1 MNRSI
6 NAVFLC
12 ALAGLLLVSTGS
24 AQEVTYAKDIRPIF
38 VQHCVKCHG
47 KNQRA
52 ELDLQTPAAILRGG
66 ESGQILDVKNPQES
80 LLYDVIHEGRMPP
93 KGSQKLSAA
102 QVDLI
107 QRWVLS
113 GAKFGTAGKQV
124 IKRINQHDVLQILR
138 LRCTV
143 CHGRQEKSGGLDLR
157 SKASIL
163 KGGSSGPAMVAG
175 KPAESL
181 LLKRVH
187 AGQMPPK
194 SRLAAVSVKP
204 MDELEIA
211 TVTRWIADGAYVEDI
226 HPDIATKSDDP
237 LVTDSDRQFWSF
249 QKPQAASVPL
259 ASHPQVYNAVDGFV
273 LRHLQRK
280 GMTFAP
286 RVSRLTMI
294 RRATFDLTG
303 LPPSPKSVR
312 EFLADKQP
320 GAYARLIDRLL
331 ASPRYGE
338 RWGRYWLDIA
348 GYSDSEGGQHADRVR
363 PEAYRYRD
371 YVIRAFN
378 SDRPYSRFLVE
389 QIAGDEL
396 DDYRRV
402 KRISD
407 DIYNNIVATGFLRMA
422 PDSTYAGITAFVP
435 DRLEIIDDEIEVLTS
450 SVMGLTVRCAR
461 CHSHKFD
468 PLPQRDYYRLAAV
481 FKGAWDEHD
490 WLEPKSKRYLPYVSH
505 SERSEW
511 EAGEKTLNDEVE
523 AVKAQQKAK
532 TTTAKAAKEQ
542 IAAIDKRRRAAPQ
555 VRALW
560 DRGEPTPTYILK
572 RGNYLTPGRLVG
584 PGVPSVLTDGKTPF
598 AVKPPYP
605 GATGRRLTFA
615 RWLTQKDHPL
625 TARVF
630 VNRIWKHHFGH
641 GLVRTLDNFGKAGM
655 RPSHP
660 QLLDWL
666 AVEFMRRDWS
676 IKEMHRLMMLSR
688 TYQQS
693 SQLDESLLRQDI
705 ANDLFSRMPMR
716 RMEGEVLRDSLL
728 SLSGRLNERPYGP
741 ADNVNARGD
750 GLVVSMGQQ
759 DTWRRTIY
767 VLSRR
772 TTPLT
777 ILDNFDVPQMNPN
790 CIERGASIV
799 APQALHLLNNHRV
812 HELSQFFAERIRREA
827 GANPI
832 EQVKRI
838 YWLAVGRAPN
848 ANELEIAH
856 RGYETLKRD
865 WMKKLGG
872 KEVVVNANLQLWAR
886 KSTPN
891 KVWEKDLV
899 SVWSAKKELR
909 YGLIEFDVS
918 KLGRAEWRSARL
930 KLGVLN
936 SAPIRQSAALITPG
950 LTSLTWNSYQRTRH
964 AQRITLESFGR
975 IVDAG
980 AHKVGTY
987 AISTA
992 ASKADL
998 KKLNQARQNDKIAFV
1013 LIADEDG
1020 SVYWRDWDDGSRGTI
1035 PQLVVRRGDP
1045 DPQEAADR
1053 ALQNVCHAMMNS
1065 ASFLYID

>member
-1 MNRSI
+1 
-6 NAVFLC
+6 
-12 ALAGLLLVSTGS
+12 
-24 AQEVTYAKDIRPIF
+24 
-38 VQHCVKCHG
+38 
-47 KNQRA
+47 
-52 ELDLQTPAAILRGG
+52 
-66 ESGQILDVKNPQES
+66 
-80 LLYDVIHEGRMPP
+80 
-93 KGSQKLSAA
+93 
-102 QVDLI
+102 
-107 QRWVLS
+107 
-113 GAKFGTAGKQV
+113 
-124 IKRINQHDVLQILR
+124 
-138 LRCTV
+138 
-143 CHGRQEKSGGLDLR
+143 
-157 SKASIL
+157 
-163 KGGSSGPAMVAG
+163 
-175 KPAESL
+175 
-181 LLKRVH
+181 
-187 AGQMPPK
+187 
-194 SRLAAVSVKP
+194 
-204 MDELEIA
+204 
-211 TVTRWIADGAYVEDI
+211 
-226 HPDIATKSDDP
+226 
-237 LVTDSDRQFWSF
+237 
-249 QKPQAASVPL
+249 
-259 ASHPQVYNAVDGFV
+259 
-273 LRHLQRK
+273 
-280 GMTFAP
+280 
-286 RVSRLTMI
+286 
-294 RRATFDLTG
+294 
-303 LPPSPKSVR
+303 
-312 EFLADKQP
+312 
-320 GAYARLIDRLL
+320 
-331 ASPRYGE
+331 
-338 RWGRYWLDIA
+338 
-348 GYSDSEGGQHADRVR
+348 
-363 PEAYRYRD
+363 
-371 YVIRAFN
+371 
-378 SDRPYSRFLVE
+378 
-389 QIAGDEL
+389 
-396 DDYRRV
+396 
-402 KRISD
+402 
-407 DIYNNIVATGFLRMA
+407 
-422 PDSTYAGITAFVP
+422 AGITAFVP

-468 PLPQRDYYRLAAV
+468 PIPQRDYYRLAAV

-490 WLEPKSKRYLPYVSH
+490 WLEPKAKRYLPYVAH
-505 SERSEW
+505 RERSEW
-511 EAGEKTLNDEVE
+511 EAGEKKSNAAVE
-523 AVKAQQKAK
+523 AVKAQLEAK
-532 TTTAKAAKEQ
+532 KITDKAAKEQ
-542 IAAIDKRRRAAPQ
+542 IAAINKERRAAPR

-584 PGVPSVLTDGKTPF
+584 PGVPSVLTDGKTAF
-598 AVKPPYP
+598 AAKPPYP

-693 SQLDESLLRQDI
+693 SQLDESLLKQDI

-728 SLSGRLNERPYGP
+728 ALSGRLNERPYGP
-741 ADNVNARGD
+741 ADNVNARDD
-750 GLVVSMGQQ
+750 GLVVAMGQE

-790 CIERGASIV
+790 CIDRGASIV

-812 HELSQFFAERIRREA
+812 HELSRFFAERIRREA
-827 GANPI
+827 GANPLDQI
-832 EQVKRI
+832 KRI

-848 ANELEIAH
+848 ANELGVAS

-872 KEVVVNANLQLWAR
+872 KQVVVNANLQLWAR

-918 KLGRAEWRSARL
+918 KLEPAEWRSARL

-950 LTSLTWNSYQRTRH
+950 LSNLTWNGYQQTRH

-987 AISTA
+987 AISTE

-998 KKLNQARQNDKIAFV
+998 KNLNQARQNGKIAFV

-1020 SVYWRDWDDGSRGTI
+1020 EVYWRDWDDGSRGQL

-1045 DPQEAADR
+1045 DQQEAADR
-1053 ALQNVCHAMMNS
+1053 ALQNICHAMMNS

>member
-1 MNRSI
+1 M
-6 NAVFLC
+6 
-12 ALAGLLLVSTGS
+12 
-24 AQEVTYAKDIRPIF
+24 
-38 VQHCVKCHG
+38 
-47 KNQRA
+47 
-52 ELDLQTPAAILRGG
+52 
-66 ESGQILDVKNPQES
+66 
-80 LLYDVIHEGRMPP
+80 
-93 KGSQKLSAA
+93 
-102 QVDLI
+102 
-107 QRWVLS
+107 
-113 GAKFGTAGKQV
+113 
-124 IKRINQHDVLQILR
+124 
-138 LRCTV
+138 
-143 CHGRQEKSGGLDLR
+143 
-157 SKASIL
+157 
-163 KGGSSGPAMVAG
+163 
-175 KPAESL
+175 
-181 LLKRVH
+181 
-187 AGQMPPK
+187 
-194 SRLAAVSVKP
+194 
-204 MDELEIA
+204 
-211 TVTRWIADGAYVEDI
+211 
-226 HPDIATKSDDP
+226 
-237 LVTDSDRQFWSF
+237 
-249 QKPQAASVPL
+249 
-259 ASHPQVYNAVDGFV
+259 
-273 LRHLQRK
+273 
-280 GMTFAP
+280 
-286 RVSRLTMI
+286 
-294 RRATFDLTG
+294 
-303 LPPSPKSVR
+303 
-312 EFLADKQP
+312 
-320 GAYARLIDRLL
+320 
-331 ASPRYGE
+331 
-338 RWGRYWLDIA
+338 
-348 GYSDSEGGQHADRVR
+348 
-363 PEAYRYRD
+363 
-371 YVIRAFN
+371 
-378 SDRPYSRFLVE
+378 
-389 QIAGDEL
+389 
-396 DDYRRV
+396 
-402 KRISD
+402 
-407 DIYNNIVATGFLRMA
+407 
-422 PDSTYAGITAFVP
+422 
-435 DRLEIIDDEIEVLTS
+435 
-450 SVMGLTVRCAR
+450 
-461 CHSHKFD
+461 
-468 PLPQRDYYRLAAV
+468 
-481 FKGAWDEHD
+481 
-490 WLEPKSKRYLPYVSH
+490 
-505 SERSEW
+505 
-511 EAGEKTLNDEVE
+511 
-523 AVKAQQKAK
+523 
-532 TTTAKAAKEQ
+532 
-542 IAAIDKRRRAAPQ
+542 
-555 VRALW
+555 
-560 DRGEPTPTYILK
+560 
-572 RGNYLTPGRLVG
+572 
-584 PGVPSVLTDGKTPF
+584 
-598 AVKPPYP
+598 
-605 GATGRRLTFA
+605 
-615 RWLTQKDHPL
+615 
-625 TARVF
+625 F

-676 IKEMHRLMMLSR
+676 IKKMHRLMMLSR

-759 DTWRRTIY
+759 NTWRRTIY

-790 CIERGASIV
+790 CIDRGASIV

-856 RGYETLKRD
+856 RGYETLKRG
-865 WMKKLGG
+865 WLKKLGG

-964 AQRITLESFGR
+964 AQRVTLESFGR

-1045 DPQEAADR
+1045 DPQAAADR